1 MTDDKIDCALEKGNS
16 NENFNYYLSSLRRKN
31 LNRVILAQLNIN
43 SIRNKFD
50 LLAKG
55 IKGMV
60 DVLMISETKFDET
73 FPCRQ
78 FYIEGFT
85 PPYRLD
91 GNCHRDGILVYV
103 REDIPSKLIEMN
115 NSIESISIEL
125 NLRWL
130 AWLK

>member
-60 DVLMISETKFDET
+60 DVLMVSETKIDET
-73 FPCRQ
+73 FPSRQ

-91 GNCHRDGILVYV
+91 QNCHGGGILVYV
-103 REDIPSKLIEMN
+103 REDIPS
-115 NSIESISIEL
+115 
-125 NLRWL
+125 
-130 AWLK
+130 